1 MTRLA
6 QDRDTHM
13 TPQEI
18 AAEALKQFDAGGSE
32 PSIRTLATALRVA
45 PTAIYH
51 HFPSRAEIV
60 QAAIELVW
68 QEAMVEGLRNMPDP
82 TAADPLDVLVAGGR
96 AVRRTFDRHYQIA
109 PYLAATP
116 EPNPALDDV
125 FALVGY
131 QFERLGLDREH
142 AVAACHAYATFALGS
157 ILFAANR
164 RIANEQ
170 LEGGRG
176 AERFH
181 SGTVL
186 DEVVDLSVVA
196 PERDVE
202 LYAQGLRKLI
212 TAFISTPE

>member
-1 MTRLA
+1 
-6 QDRDTHM
+6 M

-18 AAEALKQFDAGGSE
+18 AVEALKQFDAGGSE

-68 QEAMVEGLRNMPDP
+68 QEAMEEGFRQMPDP
-82 TAADPLDVLVAGGR
+82 VAADPVDVLVAGGR
-96 AVRRTFDRHYQIA
+96 AVRRTFDRHYRIA

-116 EPNPALDDV
+116 EPNPALDGV
-125 FALVGY
+125 FALVGA
-131 QFERLGLDREH
+131 QFARLGLDRDQ

-170 LEGGRG
+170 LTDARG
-176 AERFH
+176 AERFS

-186 DEVVDLSVVA
+186 DEVVDLSVVD
-196 PERDVE
+196 PERDE
-202 LYAQGLRKLI
+202 QLYAEGLRKLV
-212 TAFISTPE
+212 TAFTAG